1 MTGAA
6 TQIQSSTPRLS
17 EVARH
22 LVFPPAIVKSGW
34 PRIKARLADM
44 AVEFDPWQ
52 ETAAS
57 LILGKDKHDR
67 YACTVGGVVWSI
79 PRQVGKTF
87 TIGSLLIAMCIEFP
101 GFKVIWTAH
110 HTRTSTDAFR
120 AIQGMVRRPKVAPH
134 LAMTAR
140 SDGIRSANGEQEI
153 RFRNGSLMM
162 FGAREQG
169 FGRGFSAVDVE
180 VFDEAQILRLKALED
195 MVAATNQARHPHG
208 ALLFFL
214 GTPPRPADPGEAFTA
229 KRDQALSGEADDML
243 YLELSADPDSDPD
256 DRAQWPVMNPSFP
269 KRTPLESML
278 RLRKNLPD
286 EDAWNR
292 EARGVW
298 DPVRGL
304 WVIPREFWESAG
316 DLQSVAVDRLAIG
329 IEAGPDLSWASVALA
344 GQRSD
349 GDWHVELWERK
360 EGAAWVAPLV
370 RQILDQNPGKVR
382 AVVAD
387 AGSPTAALFDD
398 LSRLKVKLTK
408 PKVVE
413 LGTACSRLLDGIVTG
428 SVRHTKQGQ
437 MDAAVAVAGKR
448 PLGDTGMWVWSRKTS
463 TADITPIQS
472 ATLALFGAQNVAV
485 KRPGSG
491 RTSGREAVVM

>member
-1 MTGAA
+1 MITLTRSPSVELLAEQAPPRHRVGP
-6 TQIQSSTPRLS
+6 SSKSNSWEDVADLSRLFG
-17 EVARH
+17 VI
-22 LVFPPAIVKSGW
+22 L
-34 PRIKARLADM
+34 
-44 AVEFDPWQ
+44 DPWQ
-52 ETAAS
+52 EDVLQAAMGERS
-57 LILGKDKHDR
+57 NGLWMTPQI
-67 YACTVGGVVWSI
+67 AVSA
-79 PRQVGKTF
+79 PRQNGKSQL
-87 TIGSLLIAMCIEFP
+87 IVARALAGVLLFGEKLI
-101 GFKVIWTAH
+101 VISAH
-110 HTRTSTDAFR
+110 QQD
-120 AIQGMVRRPKVAPH
+120 
-134 LAMTAR
+134 TAR
-140 SDGIRSANGEQEI
+140 ETFYKFTDQIDASDELASRIAKNGVMNAI
-153 RFRNGSLMM
+153 N
-162 FGAREQG
+162 REQIKFTNG
-169 FGRGFSAVDVE
+169 AVVKFKARSFAGSRGFSSDCLLL
-180 VFDEAQILRLKALED
+180 DEAQILG
-195 MVAATNQARHPHG
+195 ARAWASIRPTMS
-208 ALLFFL
+208 ARKNPQVWLL
-214 GTPPRPADPGEAFTA
+214 GTPPTPEDDSEVFSTIRNS
-229 KRDQALSGEADDML
+229 ALEGKSKSLA
-243 YLELSADPDSDPD
+243 YLEWSSTGDPALDET
-256 DRAQWPVMNPSFP
+256 RAEANPAWFT
-269 KRTPLESML
+269 RINHEVVQGEYESMSDEQFGRE
-278 RLRKNLPD
+278 RLGR
-286 EDAWNR
+286 
-292 EARGVW
+292 W
-298 DPVRGL
+298 DSAGQS
-304 WVIPREFWESAG
+304 WIIPREFWESAG
-316 DLQSVAVDRLAIG
+316 DLQSVAVDRLAVG
-329 IEAGPDLSWASVALA
+329 IEAGPDLSWASIALA